1 MQRTQIYLTE
11 QEQAGLQRLAQ
22 AQGATVSAVI
32 REAVD
37 QYLEGGAEASRRRAQ
52 RLAALGIRAE
62 KSDAE
67 YHDLDAMAGTWS
79 EADAVAFQTAT
90 APFEQIDDVLWR

>member
-32 REAVD
+32 RAAVD
-37 QYLEGGAEASRRRAQ
+37 QYLEEAHDAPQGARRQ
-52 RLAALGIRAE
+52 AALGGGASKAE
-62 KSDAE
+62 AE
-67 YHDLDAMAGTWS
+67 YHDLDALAGTWS
-79 EADAVAFQTAT
+79 EADAAAFQAAT
-90 APFEQIDDVLWR
+90 TPFEQIDDTLWR